1 MTLDQAREEYQH
13 ALRSTYVDR
22 GEPDVGRTYY
32 LVDEDKADA
41 LIAALTADNDALAGE
56 LGRKNDRNRQLTAS
70 VEELERER
78 DAYANAASDCH
89 MWQLR
94 AEQAERDQALFV
106 ADGWHR
112 QFKRAAKARREEK
125 ARAKKATEY
134 ARIEVKRKNEA
145 VEREAAA
152 IECAEQAEAERD
164 EARAEAAALRG
175 PVHELQEEL
184 SEARAEL
191 AAVKER
197 RCEGCDLWQEW
208 KPGLW
213 DCAEEWCGYSTK
225 PDEFCCIHFTPSRW
239 EKA

>member
-70 VEELERER
+70 VEKLERER

-94 AEQAERDQALFV
+94 AEQAERE
-106 ADGWHR
+106 
-112 QFKRAAKARREEK
+112 RAAARVNLDLAKRDMREG
-125 ARAKKATEY
+125 ADAFY
-134 ARIEVKRKNEA
+134 AQERKL
-145 VEREAAA
+145 
-152 IECAEQAEAERD
+152 EQAEAE
-164 EARAEAAALRG
+164 A
-175 PVHELQEEL
+175 
-184 SEARAEL
+184 
-191 AAVKER
+191 
-197 RCEGCDLWQEW
+197 
-208 KPGLW
+208 
-213 DCAEEWCGYSTK
+213 
-225 PDEFCCIHFTPSRW
+225 
-239 EKA
+239 EKARLCPNCGARIEQCPICGGTIPRYPA

>member
-112 QFKRAAKARREEK
+112 QFKRAAKSRRAERIRAEK
-125 ARAKKATEY
+125 
-134 ARIEVKRKNEA
+134 
-145 VEREAAA
+145 
-152 IECAEQAEAERD
+152 AEAEV
-164 EARAEAAALRG
+164 ALRDRM
-175 PVHELQEEL
+175 L
-184 SEARAEL
+184 EL
-191 AAVKER
+191 AAESLVRASGRYRPEEEMAKLPEEHMREQRDKTLTHLRARAQEAER
-197 RCEGCDLWQEW
+197 
-208 KPGLW
+208 
-213 DCAEEWCGYSTK
+213 
-225 PDEFCCIHFTPSRW
+225 
-239 EKA
+239 